1 MSEQTNSKQSKHRNM
16 KPTDQ
21 IGVKREALVREVCR
35 DEVQPRSAGSHPTT
49 PGAILGSST
58 TPAKSTASNTAS
70 NSASKA
76 ATSSTTPSESIA
88 TTSTSCSGLTWGSW
102 NTTTA
107 NV

>member
-49 PGAILGSST
+49 TPGAILGSST
-58 TPAKSTASNTAS
+58 SPAILVREHH
-70 NSASKA
+70 
-76 ATSSTTPSESIA
+76 PWWEVLGMSIFIRVIV
-88 TTSTSCSGLTWGSW
+88 TLTMRFMR
-102 NTTTA
+102 TLEKDILL
-107 NV
+107 